1 MMITDMVCKKITVL
15 AFLVVITSYIAQAQV
30 TAGKITYER
39 KTNLT
44 KKFKDSEWARDY
56 IKEKNKIDEFELYFN
71 DTASVFKEKE
81 TDVENRNDWYTS
93 KNEVYQNYTQNQ
105 KLTIKSIWGEKFA
118 ITDTLSKRVWKMT
131 DSKRNIAGFNCR
143 KAIWQSV
150 DSSKLKMYAWYCNEI
165 APSVGPESFNGLP
178 GAILGLATE
187 DGGIVFFATKVE
199 TSNPNINALWYKN
212 KKKRY
217 TSAEFT
223 TEIIARFGK
232 DKWFKPQMKE
242 LFGAWQ

>member
-1 MMITDMVCKKITVL
+1 MMITDMVCNKISVL
-15 AFLVVITSYIAQAQV
+15 AFLVAITSYTAQAQI

-39 KTNLT
+39 KTNLV
-44 KKFKDSEWARDY
+44 KKFKDSEWAKDY
-56 IKEKNKIDEFELYFN
+56 IKEKNKLDLFELYFN

-81 TDVENRNDWYTS
+81 TDVETRYDEFTS
-93 KNEVYQNYTQNQ
+93 KNEVYQNVVRNQ
-105 KLTIKSIWGEKFA
+105 KLTIKNVWGEKFA
-118 ITDTLSKRVWKMT
+118 VTDSITLRVWKMT

-143 KAIWQSV
+143 KAIWQSS
-150 DSSKLKMYAWYCNEI
+150 DSIKLKMYAWYCNEI

-199 TSNPNINALWYKN
+199 TSNPDMKTLWYKG

-217 TSAEFT
+217 TSAEFKA
-223 TEIIARFGK
+223 EITAQFGK
-232 DKWFKPQMKE
+232 AKWFKPQMKE
-242 LFGAWQ
+242 LFGSWQ

>member
-1 MMITDMVCKKITVL
+1 MDMVCNKINLL
-15 AFLVVITSYIAQAQV
+15 AFLVVLTSYTAQAQL
-30 TAGKITYER
+30 TSGKITYER
-39 KTNLT
+39 KTNLV
-44 KKFKDSEWARDY
+44 KKFKDSEWAKEY
-56 IKEKNKIDEFELYFN
+56 IKEKNKIDIFELYFN

-81 TDVENRNDWYTS
+81 TDELIRNDWYTS
-93 KNEVYQNYTQNQ
+93 RNQVYQNYARNQ
-105 KLTIKSIWGEKFA
+105 KLTIKSVWGEKFA
-118 ITDTLSKRVWKMT
+118 ITDSISKRAWKMT

-143 KAIWQSV
+143 KAIWQST

-199 TSNPNINALWYKN
+199 TSNPNLNTLWYKS

-217 TSAEFT
+217 TSAEFKA
-223 TEIIARFGK
+223 EITAQFGK
-232 DKWFKPQMKE
+232 DQWFKRQMKE

>member
-1 MMITDMVCKKITVL
+1 MKMSTICNIVTTL
-15 AFLVVITSYIAQAQV
+15 LFLILFLNTSNAQITS
-30 TAGKITYER
+30 GKISYER
-39 KTNLT
+39 KTNLA
-44 KKFKDSEWARDY
+44 KKYKDSEWASNY
-56 IKEKNKIDEFELYFN
+56 IKEKSKIDYFELYYN

-81 TDVENRNDWYTS
+81 TDVEARYDDFIN
-93 KNEVYQNYTQNQ
+93 KNEVYQNFNTNK
-105 KLTIKSIWGEKFA
+105 KLSIKNVWGEKFA
-118 ITDTLSKRVWKMT
+118 VTDTLTLRQWKMT

-143 KAIWQSV
+143 KAIWQSN

-165 APSVGPESFNGLP
+165 SASVGPESFRGLP

-199 TSNPNINALWYKN
+199 TSNPNLKELWYKG

-217 TSAEFT
+217 TASEFK
-223 TEIIARFGK
+223 TEINAQFATN
-232 DKWFKPQMKE
+232 KWFKQQMKE